1 MEIVMQAKLAIKP
14 LAVAPK
20 DGFAMIGVSKS
31 KGWDMIANRE
41 LEAFKVGRVTRITVA
56 SIEAY
61 VARQLAA
68 RQMAA

>member
-1 MEIVMQAKLAIKP
+1 MSDTHKIKP

-20 DGFAMIGVSKS
+20 DGFQMIGVSKS

-41 LEAFKVGRVTRITVA
+41 LEAFKVGRATRITVA

>member
-1 MEIVMQAKLAIKP
+1 MQENSTIKP

-56 SIEAY
+56 SIEGFI
-61 VARQLAA
+61 ARQLAS
-68 RQMAA
+68 RQIAA

>member
-1 MEIVMQAKLAIKP
+1 MQVGTSIKP

-56 SIEAY
+56 SIENY
-61 VARQLAA
+61 VARQLAS
-68 RQMAA
+68 RQIAA

>member
-1 MEIVMQAKLAIKP
+1 MNNTSSIKP

-61 VARQLAA
+61 IARQLAA
-68 RQMAA
+68 RAMAA

>member
-1 MEIVMQAKLAIKP
+1 MQDTLAIKP

-20 DGFAMIGVSKS
+20 DGFRMIGVSKS

-41 LEAFKVGRVTRITVA
+41 LEAFKIGRATRITVA
-56 SIEAY
+56 SIEGF